1 MSQQLSCSR
10 PWSPIP
16 GSESH
21 FAPRSLQPL
30 TQEVGGSAVC
40 LSRGHRRLL
49 ELSLSPEITEPPIS
63 VCLVKGGPGHGDIMA
78 WWPFLSVPP
87 GTVQPSARTTPPV
100 VDVR

>member
-40 LSRGHRRLL
+40 LF
-49 ELSLSPEITEPPIS
+49 
-63 VCLVKGGPGHGDIMA
+63 PG
-78 WWPFLSVPP
+78 S
-87 GTVQPSARTTPPV
+87 
-100 VDVR
+100 